1 MTCERAGVSAPPDLV
16 FTTFIRA
23 TPEAVWRA
31 ITESDFT
38 VRYYYGSTVESD
50 WAPGSPYVYRIDG
63 QPALEGVILESV
75 PERRLVMTFH
85 ATWDDKVAAD
95 HPSRMTWELEPAG
108 PGVTKVT
115 VIHGGFEAANET
127 YRQAEGAAYIL
138 AGLKTLLETGS
149 PLAGG

>member
-1 MTCERAGVSAPPDLV
+1 MTSERAGVSAPPDLV

-63 QPALEGVILESV
+63 HL
-75 PERRLVMTFH
+75 
-85 ATWDDKVAAD
+85 ATDVCAA
-95 HPSRMTWELEPAG
+95 EQQG
-108 PGVTKVT
+108 
-115 VIHGGFEAANET
+115 
-127 YRQAEGAAYIL
+127 
-138 AGLKTLLETGS
+138 
-149 PLAGG
+149 